1 MRHGASLTFDPTSP
15 RCSSIFISLGYK
27 RNWQGIKALDNY
39 FFFER
44 RILGVVFQ
52 LFLCPFFLFFSFF
65 LFELGSSSVKEREK
79 DRELTL
85 NESSRNLCFGKLT
98 FKELFKL

>member
-44 RILGVVFQ
+44 RILGVIFQ

-79 DRELTL
+79 ERERVDVRSTQSMLWKTY
-85 NESSRNLCFGKLT
+85 F
-98 FKELFKL
+98 